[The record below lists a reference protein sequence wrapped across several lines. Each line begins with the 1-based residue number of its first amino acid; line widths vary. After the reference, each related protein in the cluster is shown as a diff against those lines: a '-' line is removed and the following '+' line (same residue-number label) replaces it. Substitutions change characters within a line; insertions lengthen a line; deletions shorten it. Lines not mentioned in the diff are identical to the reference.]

1 VVRTVADE
9 VEDAP
14 LSPPVTQPRRS
25 STDIEKFF
33 EQLGLEDDT
42 YRIMTSK
49 RGSRDSSAS
58 PVFFESVSSVD
69 SWPGTWAGNLRGG
82 SGDSGPAPTGPGGS
96 KLGEQP
102 SIVERNA
109 RIIKWLC
116 NCRKA
121 QLGAL
126 S

>member
-1 VVRTVADE
+1 M
-9 VEDAP
+9 EDP
-14 LSPPVTQPRRS
+14 QLSPPANLPRRS
-25 STDIEKFF
+25 SADLEKFF
-33 EQLGLEDDT
+33 EQLGLEEDA
-42 YRIMTSK
+42 YKVITSGK
-49 RGSRDSSAS
+49 RGSRDSTAS

-69 SWPGTWAGNLRGG
+69 SWPGTWGANGTLRGG
-82 SGDSGPAPTGPGGS
+82 SGESGPAPTGPGGS